1 MTTQQDKILKP
12 KLGLLELAKQLGNVS
27 QACKIMG
34 YSRDTF
40 YRYQD
45 LYQNGGEAALHEMS
59 RKKPLLKNRVPEE
72 VEGAVVHLAIEYPAY
87 GQLRACNEL
96 KRQGIMLSPG
106 GVRSIWLRHDLETF
120 KKRLKA
126 LEAKVAQEGI
136 ILTESQL
143 AALEK
148 AKEEQEAHGEIDSEH
163 PGYLGAQ
170 DTYYVGTIN

>member
-40 YRYQD
+40 YRYQE

-72 VEGAVVHLAIEYPAY
+72 VEG
-87 GQLRACNEL
+87 QLRACNEL
-96 KRQGIMLSPG
+96 KRQGIRLSPG

-148 AKEEQEAHGEIDSEH
+148 VREEQEAHGEIDSEH
-163 PGYLGAQ
+163 PGYLGVQ
-170 DTYYVGTIN
+170 DTY